1 MLKKTIVVFIL
12 LLAIVSCDYF
22 RETEKPQAVARVNDA
37 YLYES
42 DLSGLVPEGTSRE
55 DSIIIIKNYIDR
67 WASQKLIYDAAEINL
82 SREKQ
87 EEYDNL
93 IRQYK
98 LDLYSKAYLE
108 QIVKTSVDTV
118 VLNDEAIKYYN
129 ENKENFRT
137 AGSLIRLKYINVAND
152 HPKLENLKRLFLS
165 NRKEDMKALNN
176 LSIQFKAAGL
186 NDTTW
191 VDINQVYQRLPFITP
206 ENIDKYVSPGMSYQ
220 YLDSTNVYMV
230 KIREVLD
237 KNQISPYEYI
247 KPTLVQLI
255 INNRKL
261 ELIKK
266 FQKEITDD
274 AIKNNKYE
282 VYK

>member
-42 DLSGLVPEGTSRE
+42 DLSGLVPEGTTRE

-98 LDLYSKAYLE
+98 IDLYSKAYLE

-137 AGSLIRLKYINVAND
+137 AGSLIRLKYINVAKD

-206 ENIDKYVSPGMSYQ
+206 ENIDKYVSAGMSYQ
-220 YLDSTNVYMV
+220 YPDSANVYMV